1 MNETPRKTTVTLED
15 LLRLKRAEQPPA
27 EFWGQFERG
36 LRTKQLAA
44 IVEPRPWWAPFIR
57 AGARISRYQ
66 VPVGATAILAIT
78 FLTVRDYRTA
88 DLAPAYEPAVVSVA
102 SAASLTAET
111 AKANV
116 AGMATAPATANAS
129 ILAVETAIPVA
140 AMTSVQPDPSAQ
152 ATTLMG
158 SSSHVVPVQAEPTP
172 SARYI
177 AKNLAAAQA
186 ADPELDQML
195 GRSIRSL
202 ENRPARVEPLAQ
214 VSLPGESRRSR
225 LMGAN
230 AWLASAVSGNDSTLR
245 TDDQAAKRLTE
256 RRLSESEIS
265 RIDVGSSRLSVK
277 F

>member
-1 MNETPRKTTVTLED
+1 MNEAPRKTTVTLED
-15 LLRLKRAEQPPA
+15 LLRLKRAEHPPA

-57 AGARISRYQ
+57 AGARMARYQ

-78 FLTVRDYRTA
+78 FLTLRDYRTA
-88 DLAPAYEPAVVSVA
+88 DLAPSYEPAVVSVGTVATSAIQTGKA
-102 SAASLTAET
+102 SIARVTDP
-111 AKANV
+111 
-116 AGMATAPATANAS
+116 APASNAPM
-129 ILAVETAIPVA
+129 LAVEAAVPVA
-140 AMTSVQPDPSAQ
+140 AMADVQPDPNAQ
-152 ATTLMG
+152 ATALVG
-158 SSSHVVPVQAEPTP
+158 SSSHVVPVQAELTP

-186 ADPELDQML
+186 ADPELDQLL

-202 ENRPARVEPLAQ
+202 ENHPARVEPLAQ
-214 VSLPGESRRSR
+214 VSLRGETRRSR
-225 LMGAN
+225 LIGAN
-230 AWLASAVSGNDSTLR
+230 AWMASAVSGSDSTLR
-245 TDDQAAKRLTE
+245 SDDQSARRLTE

-265 RIDVGSSRLSVK
+265 RIDVGGSHLSVK